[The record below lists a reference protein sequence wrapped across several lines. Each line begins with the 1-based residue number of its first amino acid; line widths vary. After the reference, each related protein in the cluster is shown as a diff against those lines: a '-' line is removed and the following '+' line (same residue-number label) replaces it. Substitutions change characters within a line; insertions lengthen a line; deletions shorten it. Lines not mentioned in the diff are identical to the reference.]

1 MTKANDLAS
10 LLDANGDVVSSALDN
25 VPAAPTPSLSSLGIP
40 NHDDITVDA
49 SGNVKIGTATDSW
62 SGSNT
67 LVIKEDSGD
76 GGITLVSSS
85 TSNNMNIGFADTQTS
100 SFADMR
106 GLITYL
112 HANDAMRFMTAN
124 TEAARLDASGNLL
137 VGKAASNVATEGAEI
152 RSSGFTGLTVD
163 GGAGLTI
170 RRLTSD
176 GELQSF
182 FKDTTKVGSISAYA
196 GSIIAGSGDTGIFFY
211 DAGDVLRPVSPTT
224 LSTRDNTIDIGSS
237 AARFKGLNLTG
248 GVYLG
253 GTSSAHLLD
262 DYEEGTFNVVLGGSS
277 STSGQSYGNQ
287 TGRYTK
293 IGSLVHC
300 SGYITVSSIGTVT
313 GTYAQLQNL
322 PFTVGSAA
330 PYGNGNYSGGVFSY
344 WNNFNVNSAGF
355 TLYPDTGATFAY
367 VMYRGSFST
376 SVDYMS
382 PSGWGS
388 NPAIMFSLTY
398 TTDA

>member
-237 AARFKGLNLTG
+237 AARFKDLYLGG

-253 GTSSAHLLD
+253 GTGSANQLHY
-262 DYEEGTFNVVLGGSS
+262 YEEGTWTPALNGGLTPTIYQASF
-277 STSGQSYGNQ
+277 TVIGNRVFL
-287 TGRYTK
+287 T
-293 IGSLVHC
+293 C
-300 SGYITVSSIGTVT
+300 NITVPTNSINSGIIVS
-313 GTYAQLQNL
+313 GL
-322 PFTVGSAA
+322 P
-330 PYGNGNYSGGVFSY
+330 YN
-344 WNNFNVNSAGF
+344 
-355 TLYPDTGATFAY
+355 TLHDGPGA
-367 VMYRGSFST
+367 
-376 SVDYMS
+376 
-382 PSGWGS
+382 
-388 NPAIMFSLTY
+388 LTY
-398 TTDA
+398 TNAQTTNNLFILVQGSQIYFYNGNGATNYLLSDFSGSILRFTALYNINN